1 MPVREEVQEKSFY
14 IVQTHKY
21 ASWRKY
27 RCWTLQH
34 LVCCGVKCPYVCF
47 RKGFALCTYMCIYLV
62 IMYEDRNSHWRVQ
75 NSSSRKRYVYFC
87 CSSFLSLACTFSPF
101 PYSLF
106 FFCFF
111 VVISFTNIFPSLL
124 LSSFISFVLSLLF
137 LLPRFLY
144 VFICVFCCI
153 FLLTLF
159 TYVLYLFFPVTWV
172 SVPYL
177 SCCFTTRGRH
187 CQHPN
192 CVLGQNSWALHLL
205 ISTGIT
211 VYELRLVPYL
221 ISSF

>member
-62 IMYEDRNSHWRVQ
+62 IMYEDRHSHWRVQ

-106 FFCFF
+106 FFVSVSLFLSLTSFPLFFFLPSFRLFCLCFF
-111 VVISFTNIFPSLL
+111 FCLDFST
-124 LSSFISFVLSLLF
+124 
-137 LLPRFLY
+137 FLY
-144 VFICVFCCI
+144 VFFAVS
-153 FLLTLF
+153 
-159 TYVLYLFFPVTWV
+159 FF
-172 SVPYL
+172 
-177 SCCFTTRGRH
+177 
-187 CQHPN
+187 
-192 CVLGQNSWALHLL
+192 
-205 ISTGIT
+205 
-211 VYELRLVPYL
+211 
-221 ISSF
+221 